1 MENKKISIKN
11 VFNQSTKQLGAN
23 WQKIL
28 LSSLLQFGVF
38 LLVFLLTNSLVISFA
53 SWFLFLPTQTMFVK
67 NAKDENVKVEH
78 VFKLGGGFLTYLL
91 VAILCAIC
99 YVFGFALAIVPA
111 IIFFVNFA
119 FVFEYAK
126 DNDLLASFKKSHET
140 AKGYRPKLFGI
151 GMIFLFIL
159 LILVALCILFAMLV
173 GLCLN
178 TNSYML
184 YVWGAFAGFCLF
196 LIFVNPVLIL
206 TLSNLKNQ
214 IEQYNLTKAES
225 DITNKEEA
233 KDEQT
238 DEDAEN
244 IENLNDENQSTN
256 TQVANQHDE
265 DVDPTDLIV

>member
-1 MENKKISIKN
+1 MENKKISIKD
-11 VFNQSTKQLGAN
+11 VFNQITKQLGAD

-38 LLVFLLTNSLVISFA
+38 LLVFLLTKSLVISLA

-67 NAKDENVKVEH
+67 NSQDENVKVEH
-78 VFKLGGGFLTYLL
+78 VFKLGSGFLTYLL
-91 VAILCAIC
+91 VAILCAIS

-111 IIFFVNFA
+111 IIFFVNYA

-140 AKGYRPKLFGI
+140 AKGYRPKLFGL

-159 LILVALCILFAMLV
+159 LILIAFCILIAMLV
-173 GLCLN
+173 GLCLH

-184 YVWGAFAGFCLF
+184 YVWGSFAGFCLF
-196 LIFVNPVLIL
+196 LIFVNPVMIL
-206 TLSNLKNQ
+206 ALGNLKKQ
-214 IEQYNLTKAES
+214 IEKDRLLKAENDNTDEKDS
-225 DITNKEEA
+225 

-244 IENLNDENQSTN
+244 
-256 TQVANQHDE
+256 
-265 DVDPTDLIV
+265 